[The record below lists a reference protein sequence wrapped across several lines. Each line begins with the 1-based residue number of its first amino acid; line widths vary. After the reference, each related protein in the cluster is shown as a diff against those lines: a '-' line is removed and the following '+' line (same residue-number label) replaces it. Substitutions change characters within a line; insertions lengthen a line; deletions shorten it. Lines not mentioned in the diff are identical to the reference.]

1 VEPEQEQLLPEH
13 RRGERGHHVPDAPVV
28 AAPGGVGGERHR
40 RVDGEVE
47 VHGGVLEAI
56 RLEAEREDG
65 EVDELV
71 GNGEH

>member
-1 VEPEQEQLLPEH
+1 
-13 RRGERGHHVPDAPVV
+13 
-28 AAPGGVGGERHR
+28 
-40 RVDGEVE
+40 VE